1 MSGTVPLFSI
11 ITPVYNGAHY
21 LPDLLD
27 SIKTQ
32 THRDYE
38 HIIVDDGS
46 TDDGATVSILERY
59 ANEDSR
65 ICWWTRPNQGQY
77 ATQNEAIEA
86 ATGDYILVISA
97 DDRLNNEAVLQS
109 IADYLKQHP
118 AYDFVYGKT
127 AYINEA
133 NEALPD
139 IALIWS
145 PSTWLIKHVVYAQ
158 HCSLF
163 VKRKF
168 LLEHNICFDSTLHYT
183 GDWDWLIRLFQS
195 TDQIGYFKHFIG
207 TIRVHS
213 EQTSRQARRDQIDD
227 EHHLICQRYGGNY
240 RLHVLITWLN
250 NYRAMALIALFTLR
264 TSGIRAFFTRIG
276 NWIKKRLR

>member
-1 MSGTVPLFSI
+1 MSGTPPLFSI
-11 ITPVYNGAHY
+11 ITPVYNGARY

-27 SIKTQ
+27 SVQAQ
-32 THRDYE
+32 TYQEYE
-38 HIIVDDGS
+38 HIVIDDGS

-59 ANEDSR
+59 AKEDSHIR
-65 ICWWTRPNQGQY
+65 WWTRPNQGQY

-86 ATGDYILVISA
+86 AGGDYILVISA
-97 DDRLNNEAVLQS
+97 DDRLNNDEILHS
-109 IADYLKQHP
+109 IADYLAQHP
-118 AYDFVYGKT
+118 AIDFVYGKT

-139 IALIWS
+139 IALTWS

-163 VKRKF
+163 VKRQF
-168 LLEHNICFDSTLHYT
+168 LIDHDICFDSSLHYT

-207 TIRVHS
+207 TIRMHS
-213 EQTSRQARRDQIDD
+213 GQTSRQAKRNQIDD
-227 EHHLICQRYGGNY
+227 EHRLISQRYGGNY

-250 NYRAMALIALFTLR
+250 NYRAMARLALHTLR
-264 TSGIRAFFTRIG
+264 TKGIRALSTRIG
-276 NWIKKRLR
+276 NWLKNRIR